1 MNLLVKI
8 FFTIKRIK
16 LLIIFILLAGCAQ
29 SASLLG
35 PAATVAKTGKLNQA
49 ILSGTINASMKHQT
63 GKDVSEH
70 VVQSLNEP
78 IDCNMNNTNELAEMF
93 FDDYNNLDCYSLKN

>member
-1 MNLLVKI
+1 MNSLVKS
-8 FFTIKRIK
+8 FLMIKNIK
-16 LLIIFILLAGCAQ
+16 LLIIFILLTGCAP
-29 SASLLG
+29 SVSLLG
-35 PAATVAKTGKLNQA
+35 PAVTVAKTGKLNQA

-93 FDDYNNLDCYSLKN
+93 FDDYNNLDCYSVKN